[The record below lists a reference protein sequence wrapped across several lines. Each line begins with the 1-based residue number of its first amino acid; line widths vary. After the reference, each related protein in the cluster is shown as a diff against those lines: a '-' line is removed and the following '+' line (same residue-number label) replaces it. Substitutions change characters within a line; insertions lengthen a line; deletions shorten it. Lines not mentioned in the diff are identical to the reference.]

1 MTNQELVQFLNAFN
15 IVSKRFDE
23 NLHQELRK
31 TFVCLTSGIL
41 SHLNNLPRFLASR
54 CLASLASFMPNE
66 TITAVI
72 NNVIPMLDNPNVVT
86 RQGATEAMS
95 TIVNKLGLDFVP
107 YIVLF
112 IVPVLGKMSDPDSE
126 VRQLATSMFAN
137 MIK

>member
-1 MTNQELVQFLNAFN
+1 
-15 IVSKRFDE
+15 
-23 NLHQELRK
+23 
-31 TFVCLTSGIL
+31 
-41 SHLNNLPRFLASR
+41 
-54 CLASLASFMPNE
+54 
-66 TITAVI
+66 
-72 NNVIPMLDNPNVVT
+72 MLDNPNVVT

-112 IVPVLGKMSDPDSE
+112 IVPVLGKMSDPDSD